1 MCSLGESAHT
11 GQQGG
16 EVKLENVLTEHW
28 KAGSNTGALFH
39 LVCPV
44 VSLHL

>member
-1 MCSLGESAHT
+1 MCLFGESVPL

-28 KAGSNTGALFH
+28 KAGSNAGALFH
-39 LVCPV
+39 LVYPV